1 MLNVLCP
8 DCFSKKL
15 YKYGFDPKHSTQ
27 KYLCRDCS
35 RQFTELSFSKHVSS
49 SKYPKCPICGKGTYL
64 HHDYTY
70 YSYFTCNDKTC
81 NHSFNL
87 IKDSAIKKISSHLID
102 NAQVKRLRT
111 KLHIIIDALYLY
123 FINNSTTRAISNFF
137 KDRYNFSISH
147 VSIYKWTIK
156 FASVFKSIA
165 DSLFPTSLHL
175 SDEWHV
181 DETVI
186 NIHGKRHYI
195 WTLIDSETRF
205 VIDYHLSP
213 SREASEAFALFNA
226 AKLRIG
232 SPNSIV
238 SDRLPSYTF
247 PAKSVF
253 SSSKHIKVQKFSD
266 DITNNL
272 IESFFS
278 KFKAH
283 HKAHRGLKSFAS
295 VNKLLYGFFF
305 CYNFIRPHGSLNN
318 LTPAQVAGVNYSET
332 ARRNLLLF

>member
-1 MLNVLCP
+1 MFNVTCP
-8 DCFSKKL
+8 DCFSKNL
-15 YKYGFDPKHSTQ
+15 YKFGFEPKHNLQ
-27 KYLCRDCS
+27 KYFCKDCE
-35 RQFTELSFSKHVSS
+35 RQFTERSFSKSLSS
-49 SKYPKCPICGKGTYL
+49 SKYPKCPICGKCTFL
-64 HHDYTY
+64 HHDYLY
-70 YSYFTCNDKTC
+70 YSNFTCNDKSC
-81 NHSFNL
+81 AHSFNL

-102 NAQVKRLRT
+102 NTQVKRLRT
-111 KLHIIIDALYLY
+111 KLHIIVDALYLY

-137 KDRYNFSISH
+137 KDRYNFYISH
-147 VSIYKWTIK
+147 VSIYKWIIK

-181 DETVI
+181 DETII

-213 SREASEAFALFNA
+213 SREASDAFALFNA
-226 AKLRIG
+226 AKLRFG
-232 SPNSIV
+232 SPKSIV

-247 PAKSVF
+247 PVKSVF
-253 SSSKHIKVQKFSD
+253 SSCKHIKVQKFSG

-295 VNKLLYGFFF
+295 VNRMLYGFFF
-305 CYNFIRPHGSLNN
+305 CYNFIRPHGSLNS
-318 LTPAQVAGVNYSET
+318 LTPAQVAGVLYSET